1 MVRKL
6 KYHEQK
12 LLKKVDFVQWK
23 SDNNVR
29 EAEVIRRYQLTK
41 REDYVKYNKLCG
53 HIRSLTAHLA
63 TMPAEDPVRQDLTE
77 ALIEKLYNMGLLTTK
92 KSLSQTEKMNVSSFC
107 RRRLP
112 VVMVRVKMAQTIKDA
127 VKLVEQGHIRVGPE
141 TVTDPAFLVTRTME
155 DFVTWVDT
163 SKIKRHVAKYNN
175 TLDDFDIL

>member
-41 REDYVKYNKLCG
+41 RDDYVKYNKLCG
-53 HIRSLTAHLA
+53 HITALTTQLA
-63 TMPAEDPVRQDLTE
+63 SMPADDPVRQDLTE
-77 ALIEKLYNMGLLTTK
+77 ALIEKLYNMGIITTK
-92 KSLSQTEKMNVSSFC
+92 KSLAQTEKMTVSSFC

-112 VVMVRVKMAQTIKDA
+112 VVLVKVKMAQTIRDA
-127 VKLVEQGHIRVGPE
+127 VKLVEQGHVRVGPE
-141 TVTDPAFLVTRTME
+141 MVTDPAFLVTRTME

-163 SKIKRHVAKYNN
+163 SKVKRHVAKYNDQ
-175 TLDDFDIL
+175 LDDFDLM